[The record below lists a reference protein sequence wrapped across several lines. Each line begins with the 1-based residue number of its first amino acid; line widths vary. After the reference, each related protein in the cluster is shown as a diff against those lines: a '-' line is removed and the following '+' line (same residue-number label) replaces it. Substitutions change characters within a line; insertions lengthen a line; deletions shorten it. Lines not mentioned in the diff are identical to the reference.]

1 MGKNTEE
8 GENDVE
14 PALRMINFEEAGYS
28 SMSDTSTIKILIYD
42 FSWGASL
49 APMSA
54 CAPGYEIISDPKRLK
69 DADVVVFHIPTAPDL
84 RRLRKRPG
92 QKWVAWSVESD
103 RCYPRLRDPKYM
115 RQFDLTMTYR
125 WDSDVPV
132 AYFGPDTRDELL
144 RAPALKTAS
153 APLVAFV
160 SNSIDL
166 SGRFKYLQ
174 ELMRCLAVDSYGLTL
189 QNKTLPED
197 KRRETKLETIAAYK
211 FTLAFENSISQDY
224 VTEKFFDP
232 LLVGSV
238 PVYMGAP
245 NVDDF
250 APGERCFINVAQ
262 FKDPRG
268 LAEYLMFAAGNQSE
282 YDSYLAWK
290 TEPLRQ
296 IFLDKVE
303 AVEKDSFLR
312 LSEKVRQMSAA
323 DRTGVGVAARLTSTV
338 SAVVKT
344 VQHRL
349 RWRE

>member
-1 MGKNTEE
+1 
-8 GENDVE
+8 
-14 PALRMINFEEAGYS
+14 
-28 SMSDTSTIKILIYD
+28 MSDTSTIKILVYD
-42 FSWGASL
+42 FKWGASL
-49 APMSA
+49 APTSA

-84 RRLRKRPG
+84 RGLRKRSG
-92 QKWVAWSVESD
+92 QKWVAWSFESD
-103 RCYPRLRDPKYM
+103 RYYPRLRDPKYM

-132 AYFGPDTRDELL
+132 AYFGPNTIDELL

-153 APLVAFV
+153 APAVAFV
-160 SNSIDL
+160 SNRIDL
-166 SGRFKYLQ
+166 SGRFKYMR
-174 ELMRCLAVDSYGLTL
+174 ELMQCLPVDSYGLTL
-189 QNKTLPED
+189 QNKKLPED

-232 LLVGSV
+232 LFVGSV

-245 NVDDF
+245 NIDDF

-262 FKDPRG
+262 FKGPRE
-268 LAEYLMFAAGNQSE
+268 LAEYLIFAAGDQSE

-296 IFLDKVE
+296 GFLDKVE
-303 AVEKDSFLR
+303 FVSKDSFLR

-323 DRTGVGVAARLTSTV
+323 DRAGVGFADRLTSTV

-344 VQHRL
+344 VQRRL
-349 RWRE
+349 GLRQ

>member
-1 MGKNTEE
+1 
-8 GENDVE
+8 
-14 PALRMINFEEAGYS
+14 
-28 SMSDTSTIKILIYD
+28 MSDTSTVKILVYD
-42 FSWGASL
+42 FKWGASL
-49 APMSA
+49 APTSA

-84 RRLRKRPG
+84 RCLRKRRG
-92 QKWVAWSVESD
+92 QKWVAWSFESD
-103 RCYPRLRDPKYM
+103 RFYPRLRDAKYM

-132 AYFGPDTRDELL
+132 AYFGPDTIDDLL

-153 APLVAFV
+153 APAAAFV
-160 SNSIDL
+160 SNGIDL
-166 SGRFKYLQ
+166 SGRFKYMR
-174 ELMRCLAVDSYGLTL
+174 ELMQCLSVDSYGLTL
-189 QNKTLPED
+189 QNKKLPED
-197 KRRETKLETIAAYK
+197 RRRETKLETIAAYK

-245 NVDDF
+245 NIDDF
-250 APGERCFINVAQ
+250 APGEHCYVNVAH
-262 FKDPRG
+262 FKGPRE
-268 LAEYLMFAAGNQSE
+268 LAEYLMFAAGNPSE

-296 IFLDKVE
+296 RFLDKVE
-303 AVEKDSFLR
+303 VVTKDSFLR

-323 DRTGVGVAARLTSTV
+323 DRASVGFANRLTSTV
-338 SAVVKT
+338 SAIVKT

-349 RWRE
+349 GLRE